1 MYYRVSARVTE
12 VRFEIEPGWFCASLL
27 FAHFLWARAFLF
39 FFFCVEVVV
48 DTVGFYTQLY
58 HLRLTFFRWEN
69 AVEMFVIYTLCCPIV
84 FLFASLRFLLYLCL
98 LYKCNSMDSIKM
110 NVESKINKIA
120 SPFCARFDFSFVS
133 WWEKVDDT
141 MRCDALR
148 YDTRSF
154 GLALCDGQLFCCCS
168 SFLFFFCL
176 RTASSCSHNASFSA
190 PVKTRMS
197 QSESVSQLVGRGWLR
212 WAGALVRP
220 TLVSRRARF
229 RGSLHCVQFAGRS
242 I

>member
-1 MYYRVSARVTE
+1 MSAR
-12 VRFEIEPGWFCASLL
+12 L
-27 FAHFLWARAFLF
+27 FVF
-39 FFFCVEVVV
+39 FFFVFCVGVVV
-48 DTVGFYTQLY
+48 YTVGFYTQLY

-84 FLFASLRFLLYLCL
+84 FLFASLRFLLCLCL

-168 SFLFFFCL
+168 SFLFFFLPTHRKQLQPQRQLLCPGKNEDESV
-176 RTASSCSHNASFSA
+176 R
-190 PVKTRMS
+190 VS
-197 QSESVSQLVGRGWLR
+197 QSAGGQRVTALGWSTR
-212 WAGALVRP
+212 PSNPRFTKGSIQGFVAL
-220 TLVSRRARF
+220 
-229 RGSLHCVQFAGRS
+229 RS
-242 I
+242 ICRPFYIAFLLVLLLCLCACLSVFLRLY